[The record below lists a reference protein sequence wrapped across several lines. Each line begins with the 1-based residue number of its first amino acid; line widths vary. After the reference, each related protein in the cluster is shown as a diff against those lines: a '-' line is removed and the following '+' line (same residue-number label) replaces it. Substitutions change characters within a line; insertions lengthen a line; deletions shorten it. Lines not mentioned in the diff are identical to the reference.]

1 MLITLKELCAKPS
14 TKPLLWRT
22 RLMVL
27 LIVIAGCDNDY
38 TYICPTLETIEDFPW
53 VADLMIHGA
62 TLYSRDRY
70 TIAGQA
76 VKIYF
81 CLEEGSAGMPHSHIT
96 EYDLGAMHLLD
107 RWAPRCR

>member
-76 VKIYF
+76 VKSI
-81 CLEEGSAGMPHSHIT
+81 SASKKDQQECHTPCHRI
-96 EYDLGAMHLLD
+96 
-107 RWAPRCR
+107 